1 MRVQARVRG
10 PHAWTDR
17 PCRVFIR
24 AEDRMEHAEATFKAV
39 CDVVAVEHSFEDFFE
54 LEQER
59 LLRLLWMVTGSL
71 PEAENI
77 VQEAFLRVWERWHN
91 VSSME
96 SPTGY
101 LHQAAMN
108 IFRNRYRR
116 ARLGLRK
123 AVGAE
128 PPIDAFDS
136 AEDRISISNA
146 MAQLTRKQRAA
157 LVLTDLLGY
166 PADVAGTLFSGDKPR
181 LVEISSAASIMC
193 LPSVLKPSLTP

>member
-1 MRVQARVRG
+1 
-10 PHAWTDR
+10 
-17 PCRVFIR
+17 
-24 AEDRMEHAEATFKAV
+24 MEHAETTLKGV
-39 CDVVAVEHSFEDFFE
+39 GGIVAVEHSFEDFFE

-71 PEAENI
+71 QEAEDI
-77 VQEAFLRVWERWHN
+77 VQDAFLRVWERWHK

-123 AVGAE
+123 VIGAD
-128 PPIDAFDS
+128 PPVDAFGS
-136 AEDRISISNA
+136 AEDRISVSSA
-146 MAQLTRKQRAA
+146 LARLTSKQRAA

-166 PADVAGTLFSGDKPR
+166 PADEAGRMLGVRGSTVRSL
-181 LVEISSAASIMC
+181 SSTARAA
-193 LPSVLKPSLTP
+193 LRDAKEFADE